1 MAGGLNF
8 SSYQIN
14 QLETT
19 QSTNGTNT
27 KQRCAWIIDHL
38 NRSRVLI
45 VTEQTT
51 LKPLS
56 QLITGTVLCMFCTST
71 NRV

>member
-1 MAGGLNF
+1 MAGGLNV

-38 NRSRVLI
+38 NRSCVLI
-45 VTEQTT
+45 VTE
-51 LKPLS
+51 
-56 QLITGTVLCMFCTST
+56 
-71 NRV
+71 